1 MSIDPAAF
9 RAVLGRFAS
18 GVTVV
23 TTLDENGR
31 DCGMTVSAFSSVS
44 LEPPLILICIGHD
57 ASIFEVISVA
67 RTFAVNILSQEQEA
81 ISRRFAER
89 EIDRFDGLGYSRGT
103 MGLALLDN
111 TLAWLECETI
121 ARHEAGDHLIIIGR
135 VESAAA
141 RDTRPLLYYR
151 GGYAELER

>member
-9 RAVLGRFAS
+9 RSVLGRFAS

-23 TTLDENGR
+23 TTLDQKGR

-44 LEPPLILICIGHD
+44 LDPPLILICIGHD
-57 ASIFEVISVA
+57 ASIFEVISSA

-103 MGLALLDN
+103 MGLALLDD
-111 TLAWLECETI
+111 TLAWLECETV

-141 RDTRPLLYYR
+141 RDMRPLLYYR